1 MISRKLV
8 CLAMV
13 LVCPAAFAAVK
24 SEVVEYKDGGTTCK
38 GFVAYD
44 DAVKGKRPAVILV
57 HEWWGQGP
65 NVRKNAER
73 LAEMGYVGFALDMY
87 GDRLYTDDVK
97 EAGKNAGLY
106 KGDPAKAKARFDAAL
121 ETVKRRAEVDSTKIA
136 AIGYCFGGTMV
147 LDRARQGEDLKG
159 VVSFH
164 GGLATVVPNDKATP
178 KARILVCHG
187 ADDPFVKAEE
197 VKAFEKEMGERKAD
211 LTFISFPGAVHS
223 FTNPDADRHHLDGAK
238 YNAEADAKS
247 WGQMKIFLAECFK

>member
-38 GFVAYD
+38 GFLAYD

-121 ETVKRRAEVDSTKIA
+121 ETVKKRAEVDPTKIA

-164 GGLATVVPNDKATP
+164 GSLSTAVVNDKSTP

-197 VKAFEKEMGERKAD
+197 QAAFKQEMSDRKAD
-211 LTFISFPGAVHS
+211 MKFVAYPGAVHS

-238 YNAEADAKS
+238 YNKEADEKS
-247 WGQMKIFLAECFK
+247 WAEMTCFLKTIFQ